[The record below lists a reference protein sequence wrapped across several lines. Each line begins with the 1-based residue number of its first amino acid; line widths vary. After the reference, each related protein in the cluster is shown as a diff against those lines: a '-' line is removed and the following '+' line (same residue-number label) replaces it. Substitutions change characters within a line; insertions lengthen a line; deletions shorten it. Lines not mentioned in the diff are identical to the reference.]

1 MLIDAPLLDFDVF
14 HRVDLP
20 ARAGA
25 IRGREAA
32 CDVRDVT
39 PLAIGLTD
47 GRAYTYVPAGN
58 SIAIAAGI
66 DGPAL
71 TVELSLRA
79 WSDLVQEIRTV
90 PALIFAAEIRVTR
103 GDPELLRR
111 WLPALR
117 ALYAGVP
124 IYDPQAVDLRDRN
137 GEPLDLQ
144 RSYTLGDATDE
155 MRHFFRRAGFL
166 HLRHVFSADEIA
178 ALRAV
183 VDELQVA
190 ARPGDDRSWWAKDA
204 SGRPVLCRLV
214 YTGLSAPRIA
224 ALDDDPRI
232 RRIIGLTGLDLRPAP
247 DRQEG
252 HSVVIKNPGVVEGLS
267 DLPWHQDCG
276 LGGHPITCPA
286 IGIGVQL
293 EPATAETGQLHVLA
307 GSQGASCHPF
317 GEAELAHLP
326 RVALTTHAGDCTVH
340 IADVMHAAPPPQG
353 AGPGRRT
360 LYVSFFSPR
369 MFDYI
374 GPGQAYN
381 DIVRRRRADGHAA
394 HTDEIL
400 AGRA

>member
-1 MLIDAPLLDFDVF
+1 MIDAPVLDFDAF
-14 HRVDLP
+14 HRADLP
-20 ARAGA
+20 ARIVAT
-25 IRGREAA
+25 RGREAA
-32 CDVRDVT
+32 RDVRDVT

-47 GRAYTYVPAGN
+47 GRAYTYVPAGD
-58 SIAIAAGI
+58 SIAVVAGI
-66 DGPAL
+66 DGSPL
-71 TVELSLRA
+71 TVELSPRA

-90 PALIFAAEIRVTR
+90 PALIFTGEICVTR

-111 WLPALR
+111 WQPALR

-124 IYDPQAVDLRDRN
+124 IYDPEAVDLRDQN

-144 RSYTLGDATDE
+144 RSFTLDDSTDA
-155 MRHFFRRAGFL
+155 MRHFFQRAGFL
-166 HLRHVFSADEIA
+166 LLRQVFSADEIA

-183 VDELQVA
+183 VDALQAA

-204 SGRPVLCRLV
+204 SGRAVLCRLV

-224 ALDDDPRI
+224 ALDDDPRL
-232 RRIIGLTGLDLRPAP
+232 RRIVALTGLDLRPAP

-252 HSVVIKNPGVVEGLS
+252 HSVVIKNPGAVEGLS

-293 EPATAETGQLHVLA
+293 EAATPATGQLHVLA
-307 GSQGASCHPF
+307 GSHGASCHPF
-317 GEAELAHLP
+317 GDAELAHLP
-326 RVALTTHAGDCTVH
+326 RVALTTQAGDCTVH
-340 IADVMHAAPPPQG
+340 IADVMHAAPPPRG
-353 AGPGRRT
+353 VGRGRRT

-369 MFDYI
+369 MFDSI

-381 DIVRRRRADGHAA
+381 DIVRRRRPDGHVA
-394 HTDEIL
+394 HTREIL
-400 AGRA
+400 ARRG